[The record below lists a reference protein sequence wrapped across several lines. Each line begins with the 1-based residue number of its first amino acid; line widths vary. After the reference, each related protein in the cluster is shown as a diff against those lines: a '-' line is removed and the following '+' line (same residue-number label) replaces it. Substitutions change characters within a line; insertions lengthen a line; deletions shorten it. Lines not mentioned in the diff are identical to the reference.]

1 MSGRGQRR
9 RAPMRRAPV
18 GTLRSA
24 LVAVLLMAFALSG
37 CTPTG
42 PANPPTTP
50 PEETTDPS
58 PSASPSATAEPLA
71 WGPTEAEVEA
81 ATATASAMS
90 PQEVAGQVILARYPG
105 TDPSAAADQ
114 LRRYHL
120 GGLVLFGENVGSLD
134 QVVATGEA
142 VQEAQSG
149 LDRSWPAIFAVDNE
163 GGLVQRLSAQSGPW
177 TSFPD
182 FMAAGAAN
190 DAEVTHDAAQAMA
203 IELRASGLNYDFA
216 PVADVTIGA
225 DDAAIGTRS
234 AGDDPERVAATVS
247 AAVDGFTDGG
257 MISSLKHFPGHG
269 SLTVDS
275 HEDLPEQTATA
286 RQLANRD
293 LVPFQAGIEAG
304 AATVMMGH
312 IAVDAWDADLPASL
326 SPAAYQHLR
335 EDLGFTGVAITD
347 GLDMGALTNS
357 YGPDEIAV
365 MALDAGADLLLGPT
379 DVEAAHQGIVDALED
394 GTLDRDRVDEAA
406 GRVIAMMRWQA
417 QSAEATGPVHP
428 DESDAGA
435 DASLALSRA
444 AITQVAGECGGVLAG
459 PRIHVR
465 GGSTA
470 DWDAFVAAAEAGG
483 LEVVPLEEDAD
494 SDIRLVTTDTPET
507 GSDVAIA
514 LDGPWLLQGAGTPV
528 QLAAF
533 GRTAGTFE
541 AVVDVLTGEAE
552 APGTL
557 PVQVRGLPATSC

>member
-1 MSGRGQRR
+1 MGVRTGQGMRTGK
-9 RAPMRRAPV
+9 AP
-18 GTLRSA
+18 
-24 LVAVLLMAFALSG
+24 LVAAIRVLATLLLGAMALSG

-42 PANPPTTP
+42 GPNPPTTP
-50 PEETTDPS
+50 PEETTEPS
-58 PSASPSATAEPLA
+58 PSPSQSPTAEPLP
-71 WGPTEAEVEA
+71 WGPTETEVEA
-81 ATATASAMS
+81 AIEAAAAMS
-90 PQEVAGQVILARYPG
+90 PEQVAGQVILARYPG
-105 TDPSAAADQ
+105 TDPAAAADQ
-114 LRRYHL
+114 LTQYHL
-120 GGLVLFGENVGSLD
+120 GGLVLFGENVGTLD
-134 QVVATGEA
+134 QVVATSEA
-142 VQEAQSG
+142 IQEAQG
-149 LDRSWPAIFAVDNE
+149 ELDRSWPAVFAVDNE
-163 GGLVQRLSAQSGPW
+163 GGLVQRLSAETGPW

-182 FMAAGAAN
+182 FMAAGAA
-190 DAEVTHDAAQAMA
+190 DDPEVTHDAAQAMA
-203 IELRASGLNYDFA
+203 IELRASGLNFDFA

-257 MISSLKHFPGHG
+257 VVSSLKHFPGHG

-275 HEDLPEQTATA
+275 HEDLPEQTASAEELTD
-286 RQLANRD
+286 RD

-312 IAVDAWDADLPASL
+312 IAVDAWDSELPASL
-326 SPAAYQHLR
+326 SPAAYDHLR
-335 EDLGFTGVAITD
+335 EELGFTGVAITD

-357 YGPDEIAV
+357 YSADEIAV

-379 DVEAAHQGIVDALED
+379 DVAAAHQGIVAALAD
-394 GTLDRDRVDEAA
+394 GSLDRDRVNEAA

-417 QSAEATGPVHP
+417 QAGEATGPVHP

-444 AITQVAGECGGVLAG
+444 ALTQVAGECGGELAG

-465 GGSTA
+465 GGSTE

-483 LEVVPLEEDAD
+483 LQVVPLEEEAD
-494 SDIRLVTTDTPET
+494 SDVRLVTAETPET
-507 GSDVAIA
+507 GSDVAVA
-514 LDGPWLLQGAGTPV
+514 LDGPWLLRGADTPV

-533 GRTAGTFE
+533 GHTAGTFE
-541 AVVDVLTGEAE
+541 AVVDVLTGATG

-557 PVQVRGLPATSC
+557 PVQVRGLPASSC